1 MTPQRVV
8 ITGVG
13 VTSPIGDTYDAVATS
28 LQEGRHGIRAMP
40 EWDRI
45 GDLRTKLAGV
55 ADLELK
61 GRYKRKKVR
70 SMGRVSLLATY
81 ASEVA
86 IADAG
91 LDPELVSS
99 GRVGLAYGS
108 TTGSSD
114 AMEEF
119 CGTLFTNYSLKGLSA
134 NSYLKMMSHT
144 CAANLALFFGIRGR
158 IIPTCSACTSGAQAI
173 GYAYE
178 SVKYGL
184 QEVMI
189 AGGAEEIHFASAA
202 TFDLM
207 WATSA
212 GYNDRPDLSP
222 RPFDKARDGLVIGE
236 GAGTVILESYDRAV
250 ARGATIYGEILGY
263 GTNCDGVHVT
273 APSAPG
279 MAGAMVLSLKD
290 AALDPAQID
299 YINAHGTATELGDIA
314 ETQATR
320 EVFGRAAP
328 ISSTKSFTGHTL
340 GACGALEAIFS
351 LAMMER
357 GFLAPTRNL
366 TEVDPRC
373 AELDYIRELRRGSP
387 RTIMSNNF
395 AFGGVN
401 TSMILRRLD

>member
-1 MTPQRVV
+1 MTPKRVV

-13 VTSPIGDTYDAVATS
+13 VTSPIGDTYDEVATS

-55 ADLELK
+55 ANLELK

-81 ASEVA
+81 ASEAA

-222 RPFDKARDGLVIGE
+222 RPFDKERDGLVIGE
-236 GAGTVILESYDRAV
+236 GAGTVILESYERAV

-263 GTNCDGVHVT
+263 GTNCDGMHVT

-290 AALDPAQID
+290 ADLDPAQID
-299 YINAHGTATELGDIA
+299 YINAHGTATELGDVA
-314 ETQATR
+314 ESQATR

-366 TEVDPRC
+366 VEVDPRC
-373 AELDYIRELRRGSP
+373 AELDYIRELRSASP